1 MIDALRDAVARA
13 SVVGDDPRLAVERVL
28 RAHRV
33 PLRAPRM
40 ERTADGRAF
49 RWDTPAGPVTLYLSS
64 DAAPVVHVGAPLTH
78 PEVSHM
84 RHSMNPDRFR
94 QLQSEVAEKSS
105 EKAQVNA
112 VIAALSAMGYRGA
125 ASPEVSQTSVDR
137 STYRIY
143 LWRET
148 PFGDHVVLATG
159 PSFEP
164 SLLLASKIP
173 AAPNTPGFYVHALI
187 AEGGVKALSGAKR
200 TAERFS
206 DERAE
211 AIKAK
216 AAAKTATAK
225 AATATAKAEAKAAKE
240 QAAMEAERRK
250 DAERRAAED
259 RARAAEAERRAAE
272 ERADKE
278 RAKREAAEQKKAA
291 KPAPAKRGAS
301 AADKAA
307 AEKAELTAALAALLG

>member
-173 AAPNTPGFYVHALI
+173 ASPNTPGFYVHALI

-216 AAAKTATAK
+216 AAAKTAA
-225 AATATAKAEAKAAKE
+225 AKAEAKAAKE

-250 DAERRAAED
+250 EAERREAEE
-259 RARAAEAERRAAE
+259 RTRRAEAERRAAE
-272 ERADKE
+272 ERAEKE
-278 RAKREAAEQKKAA
+278 RAKREAAEKKAA
-291 KPAPAKRGAS
+291 KPAATKKATS

>member
-1 MIDALRDAVARA
+1 MTDALREAVARA
-13 SVVGDDPRLAVERVL
+13 TVAGTDPRLAVERVL
-28 RAHRV
+28 RDQRI
-33 PLRAPRM
+33 PLRAPRV
-40 ERTADGRAF
+40 ERADGGRAF
-49 RWDTPAGPVTLYLSS
+49 RWDTPRGIVSLYVYA
-64 DAAPVVHVGAPLTH
+64 DAAPVVAVGQPLTQT
-78 PEVSHM
+78 EVSHM
-84 RHSMNPDRFR
+84 RHSMNPERFR
-94 QLQSEVAEKSS
+94 SLQAEVDEKAS

-112 VIAALSAMGYRGA
+112 VIAALSAMGYRKA

-187 AEGGVKALSGAKR
+187 ADGDVKSLSGAKR
-200 TAERFS
+200 TADRYS
-206 DERAE
+206 DERA
-211 AIKAK
+211 AAVKAK
-216 AAAKTATAK
+216 ADAK
-225 AATATAKAEAKAAKE
+225 TATAKAEAKAAKE
-240 QAAMEAERRK
+240 KAAMEEERRK

-272 ERADKE
+272 ERAEKE
-278 RAKREAAEQKKAA
+278 RAKREAAEKKAA
-291 KPAPAKRGAS
+291 KPAAAKPAKQS

-307 AEKAELTAALAALLG
+307 AEKAELTAMLTALLG